1 MEVKMNTKISK
12 LQAERK
18 KNLSKIS
25 ELQARNKKIDGQ
37 ISELENTDIVGLVR
51 ENGLTPEMLAQI
63 IKAMQKKP
71 LPVENAPSRG
81 GNTNERSDTHEEN

>member
-1 MEVKMNTKISK
+1 MNTKISK
-12 LQAERK
+12 LQAERE
-18 KNLSKIS
+18 KNVTRIS
-25 ELQARNKKIDGQ
+25 ELQARNKEIDGQ
-37 ISELENTDIVGLVR
+37 ITELENTDIVGLVR

-71 LPVENAPSRG
+71 LPVENALSRG

>member
-1 MEVKMNTKISK
+1 MNTKISK
-12 LQAERK
+12 LQAERE

-25 ELQARNKKIDGQ
+25 ELQARNKEIDGQ
-37 ISELENTDIVGLVR
+37 ITELENTDIVGLVR

-71 LPVENAPSRG
+71 LPVENALSRG